1 VAIFHTVPKKLQFHS
16 PERRSLLSNL
26 ISKPQ
31 EIPNVSEGEGWVGG
45 GGEKRFAALF
55 AAKSLFFKT
64 AGPQSFRDSRRLR
77 NGALCHAFTFRP
89 RLAAFILMDKLA
101 KQMRAVRCCSLL
113 GKPCSTSGIMSAR
126 VRFRAP
132 VNGAEAVACQSACT
146 HRAIKP

>member
-1 VAIFHTVPKKLQFHS
+1 VPKKKLQFHS

-26 ISKPQ
+26 ISKASGNHRTFQ
-31 EIPNVSEGEGWVGG
+31 RGWE
-45 GGEKRFAALF
+45 GEKRFAALF

-146 HRAIKP
+146 HRAIKHLELRARLTH